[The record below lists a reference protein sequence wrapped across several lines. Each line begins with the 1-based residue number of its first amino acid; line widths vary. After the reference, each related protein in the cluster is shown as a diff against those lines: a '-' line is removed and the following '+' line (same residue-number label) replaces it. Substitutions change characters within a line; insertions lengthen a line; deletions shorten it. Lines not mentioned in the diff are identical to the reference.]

1 MSLNPNRHLQ
11 LTWEVSRY
19 NVRDTDGIR
28 VRITAASAALMP
40 SKIFAYLMMPMKP
53 AANERV
59 GAFDHVCSPVD
70 LEEYPED
77 EPLPNHRP
85 EWFRLDYVDVL
96 LRSNEEVDSF
106 ISSVTNDVQHL
117 KTTLDLT
124 DTLLPVGQ
132 TWIGTPPVGVLIPE
146 FSAPTS
152 TANGFTAWILNYD
165 ASYVWNCAATL
176 GSVVINSV
184 RQVVVT
190 GLAAETSSTATITTT
205 KAGLTASATITAL
218 SWPEE

>member
-1 MSLNPNRHLQ
+1 MSLNPNRRLQ

-40 SKIFAYLMMPMKP
+40 AKIFAYLMLPMKP
-53 AANERV
+53 AADERV

-96 LRSNEEVDSF
+96 LRSNEEVESF

-132 TWIGTPPVGVLIPE
+132 TWIGTPPATALVPI

-152 TANGFTAWILNYD
+152 RANGFTVWILNYD
-165 ASYVWNCAATL
+165 ASYTWTSTATL
-176 GSVVINSV
+176 GSVAINSGGLV
-184 RQVVVT
+184 TVT
-190 GLAAETSSTATITTT
+190 GLAASTSSTATITTT
-205 KAGLTASATITAL
+205 KAGLIAAATITSL

>member
-1 MSLNPNRHLQ
+1 MSLNINRRLQ

-19 NVRDTDGIR
+19 NIRDTDGIR

-40 SKIFAYLMMPMKP
+40 AKIFAYLLLPMKP
-53 AANERV
+53 AAVERV

-77 EPLPNHRP
+77 EPLPDHRP

-96 LRSNEEVDSF
+96 LRSRAEVDEF
-106 ISSVTNDVQHL
+106 IKEVTNDVQHL

-132 TWIGTPPVGVLIPE
+132 TWIGTPPVEVLIPE
-146 FSAPTS
+146 FSAPTA
-152 TANGFTAWILNYD
+152 TVNGFTAWILNYD
-165 ASYVWNCAATL
+165 ASYVWSGTATL
-176 GSVVINSV
+176 GSVVVNSV

-190 GLAAETSSTATITTT
+190 GLAAGTSSTATITTT
-205 KAGLTASATITAL
+205 KAGFTGSATITAPAL
-218 SWPEE
+218 PGA